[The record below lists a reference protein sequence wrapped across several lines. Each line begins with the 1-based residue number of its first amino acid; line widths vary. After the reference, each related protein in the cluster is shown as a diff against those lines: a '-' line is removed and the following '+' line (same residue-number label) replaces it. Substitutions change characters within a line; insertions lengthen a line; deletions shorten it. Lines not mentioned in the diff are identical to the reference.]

1 LNKCFVIQPF
11 DQGPFDKRYDDV
23 LVPAIRAA
31 SLDPYRVDRDPS
43 VSIPIEDIQSGIQS
57 SRVCLADI
65 TIDNPNVWFELGYAI
80 ASRREVVL
88 ICSEERATKFPFDVQ
103 HRSIIKYS
111 TQSSSDFDIL
121 KNRITERLSSLLQK
135 EGSLATIANM
145 SPVASLH
152 GLEQYEV
159 ATLIAVA
166 QQLNGGVSAN
176 QIQDDMEKA
185 GFTRL
190 ATMLGIRGLEGKKML
205 ETYLESGWD
214 DHYTSCRVTELGIDW
229 LLQNKNNLKLLV
241 ELAEQPKD
249 SVEPEVPF

>member
-1 LNKCFVIQPF
+1 MNKCFVIQPF

>member
-1 LNKCFVIQPF
+1 MNKCFVIQPF

-23 LVPAIRAA
+23 LVPAIKAA

-43 VSIPIEDIQSGIQS
+43 VSIPIEDIQHGIES
-57 SRVCLADI
+57 SRACLADI

-80 ASRREVVL
+80 ASRRQVVL

-111 TQSSSDFDIL
+111 TQSSSDFESL
-121 KNRITERLSSLLQK
+121 KKSITDRLTSLLQK

-145 SPVASLH
+145 SSVASFR

-176 QIQDDMEKA
+176 LIHDDMEKA
-185 GFTRL
+185 GFTRI
-190 ATMLGIRGLEGKKML
+190 ATVLGLRGLEGKKML
-205 ETYLESGWD
+205 ETYQESGWNEV
-214 DHYTSCRVTELGIDW
+214 YMVWRVTDLGIEW
-229 LLQNKNNLKLLV
+229 LIQNKSTLKLQD
-241 ELAEQPKD
+241 ELAKKPKD
-249 SVEPEVPF
+249 LVDSDVPF

>member
-1 LNKCFVIQPF
+1 MNTCFVIQPF